1 MFIVKMVRNGIM
13 INVTVMEKDWS
24 ETMLTHSV
32 KEISSSRFILR
43 SSAKKW
49 ADKNIL
55 DIINT
60 RYGLEYING

>member
-1 MFIVKMVRNGIM
+1 M
-13 INVTVMEKDWS
+13 INVTVIEKNWS
-24 ETMLTHSV
+24 ETMLSHSV
-32 KEISSSRFILR
+32 NEISSCKFVLR

-49 ADKNIL
+49 ADKSIL